1 MKKNAIEHMTA
12 PKESAKSKLQKLNL
26 IPRILCLCLAV
37 FLWLLIVN
45 MEKQDN
51 SNEKETDN
59 PYEITEV
66 TP

>member
-1 MKKNAIEHMTA
+1 MTA
-12 PKESAKSKLQKLNL
+12 PKESAKSKLKRLNIL
-26 IPRILCLCLAV
+26 PRFLCLCLAV

-45 MEKQDN
+45 LEKQDN
-51 SNEKETDN
+51 GNEQETDN